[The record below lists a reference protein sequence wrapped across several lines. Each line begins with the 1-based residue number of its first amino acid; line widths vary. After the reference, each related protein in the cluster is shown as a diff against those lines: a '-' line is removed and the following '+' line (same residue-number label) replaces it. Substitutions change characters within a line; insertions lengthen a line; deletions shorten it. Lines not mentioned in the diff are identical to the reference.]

1 MAFLT
6 HNEIKKMGFLSI
18 GENLQISDRASFYG
32 VERIAIGNNVRID
45 DYCVLSA
52 GLGGITIGNY
62 VHIAVFSSLIGASKI
77 ILSDFCGLSSRVSIY
92 SSNDDYSGASLT
104 NPTVPDVHKK
114 IQSSEVIIKKH
125 VIIGCGS
132 VILPG
137 AILEEG
143 VAISALSL
151 VKNKCEAFGIYAGIP
166 VSLIKKRKPDLLAIE
181 QDLVAKNSE
190 KNKI

>member
-62 VHIAVFSSLIGASKI
+62 VHIAAFSSLIGASKI

-125 VIIGCGS
+125 VM
-132 VILPG
+132 
-137 AILEEG
+137 LEEPLDESRG
-143 VAISALSL
+143 WNEAEDVEWSMRVRDKYVMKCNGKS
-151 VKNKCEAFGIYAGIP
+151 VVRHNKWHRHAGP
-166 VSLIKKRKPDLLAIE
+166 NP
-181 QDLVAKNSE
+181 NE
-190 KNKI
+190 K